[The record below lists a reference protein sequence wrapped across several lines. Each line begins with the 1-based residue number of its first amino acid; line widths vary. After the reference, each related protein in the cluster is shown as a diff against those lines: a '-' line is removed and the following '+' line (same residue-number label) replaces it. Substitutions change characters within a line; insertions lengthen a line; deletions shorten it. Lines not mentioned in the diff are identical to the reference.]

1 MKKVLVAFAVVSV
14 FAASCNENNTS
25 STEVKK
31 TDTPAV
37 TPVKVDS
44 PKIDSPATPIKVD
57 SPKVDSPKVEV
68 KK

>member
-37 TPVKVDS
+37 TPA
-44 PKIDSPATPIKVD
+44 PKDTTVA
-57 SPKVDSPKVEV
+57 PKDTTAAPKDTTAAPKDTAS